1 VPTREDWLFGFKL
14 LAVVA
19 LTLWV
24 ALRFDLPR
32 PYWALATVMA
42 VAQPLAGA
50 ARSKAAYRLYGTAI
64 GAVGGLVM
72 VPNLVQV
79 PELLTLAM
87 ATWVG
92 VFLYLSVLD
101 RTPRSYVPMLAG
113 FTAPFVGFP
122 NVGDPTAM
130 FDIAVSRVE
139 EIWLGVICTTL
150 ILSIVL
156 PQSVAPAIYKQLEQW
171 FKEARE
177 WVCAVLHGKPGS
189 YTQTKRLRLA
199 CGATGLDAQ
208 ITSLQYES
216 TGSEQAA
223 GAAATLRQHMLMF
236 LPVMSS
242 IHDRVTA
249 LQQLQA
255 MTPRLQQELNELAD
269 WVATWPPRDPGIA
282 DRLRASFDSLL
293 PRYHCMPTWIELLT
307 TSLLTRMKDFID
319 LRQDARILEAH
330 VIEGRRLQQP
340 LSFNYTA
347 AARSIRHEDHGIAL
361 LSAFAAFLAVII
373 AGGFWIASGWPDG
386 ATAPMLAAVA
396 CSFFASVDDPVPGIK
411 KLLQAALIALAL
423 DCLYLF
429 VILPRVTTIDM
440 LILALA
446 PLILVC
452 GFLINRPQTS
462 VMGVGT
468 GLVFFTLLALQD
480 SYKADFSV
488 FVNSAISLV
497 FGVGTAVVVTQLIRS
512 VGAAFIARRLRR
524 MNRDSL
530 ADATRHGGPDNAL
543 ELAALMLDRIGL
555 VAMRLNALPP
565 EDAEWTAE
573 LLSEVRVGI
582 DLVELDRSL
591 PSLTA
596 EEIQVTKDL
605 IRAVGLHFEGEALH
619 PSERLL
625 TKLDACIRLFG
636 TDEECMRRR
645 RALLGLTDLRR
656 SLFPD
661 APPFDYG
668 PLTPAVSV
676 AA

>member
-1 VPTREDWLFGFKL
+1 MPTKEDWLFGLKL
-14 LAVVA
+14 LAAVA
-19 LTLWV
+19 LTVWV

-42 VAQPLAGA
+42 VSQPFAGA
-50 ARSKAAYRLYGTAI
+50 TRSKAAYRLYGTAL
-64 GAVGGLVM
+64 GAAAGLIM
-72 VPNLVQV
+72 VPNLVQA

-92 VFLYLSVLD
+92 VCLYFSVLD
-101 RTPRSYVPMLAG
+101 RTPRTYVLMLAG

-122 NVGDPTAM
+122 NVGDPTSM

-139 EIWLGVICTTL
+139 EIWLGVLCSSL

-156 PQSVAPAIYKQLEQW
+156 PQSVAPAIYNQLRQW
-171 FKEARE
+171 FSDARE
-177 WVCAVLHGKPGS
+177 WTCTVLHGKPGS

-199 CGATGLDAQ
+199 CAATGLDAQ

-216 TGSEQAA
+216 TGGEQFADA
-223 GAAATLRQHMLMF
+223 VATLRQHMLMY
-236 LPVMSS
+236 LPVMSA
-242 IHDRVTA
+242 IHDRVSA
-249 LQQLQA
+249 LQKLQA
-255 MTPRLQQELNELAD
+255 MPARLQQGLTELAD
-269 WVATWPPRDPGIA
+269 WIASTTWDPVGA
-282 DRLRASFDSLL
+282 DRLRTSFESLM

-307 TSLLTRMKDFID
+307 TSLLVRMKDFID
-319 LRQDARILEAH
+319 LRQDARMLEAH
-330 VIEGRRLQQP
+330 VTEGRRVQQP
-340 LSFNYTA
+340 LLFRYTA
-347 AARSIRHEDHGIAL
+347 AARTIRHRDHGIAL
-361 LSAFAAFLAVII
+361 LSAFAVFLAVII

-386 ATAPMLAAVA
+386 ATVPMLAAVA
-396 CSFFASVDDPVPGIK
+396 CSFFAGVDDPVPGIK

-423 DCLYLF
+423 DCFYLF

-440 LILALA
+440 LILVFA
-446 PLILVC
+446 PLVLVC

-462 VMGVGT
+462 ALGVGT

-480 SYKADFSV
+480 SYKADFSA

-497 FGVGTAVVVTQLIRS
+497 FGVGTAILVTQLIRS
-512 VGAAFIARRLRR
+512 VGASFIARRLRR
-524 MNRDSL
+524 MNRYGL
-530 ADATRHGGPDNAL
+530 VDATRHGGPDDAL

-582 DLVELDRSL
+582 DLVELDRAL

-596 EEIQVTKDL
+596 AEVQVMKDL

-619 PSERLL
+619 PSEDLL
-625 TKLDACIRLFG
+625 AKLDACLRLFG
-636 TDEECMRRR
+636 TDEECARRR
-645 RALLGLTDLRR
+645 EALLGLTDLRR

-661 APPFDYG
+661 AAPFEYD
-668 PLTPAVSV
+668 PLTPAVR
-676 AA
+676 AAA